1 MFFRFGSKSG
11 KAVPPAGQ
19 ALEDIHSQLQQQQ
32 PLWTEKLA
40 HDPSCFAALEQ
51 EVHLRFGQLG
61 SEARGVCE
69 VRWFD
74 VSPEHLRPVG
84 LIQVLLDRGA
94 HAELQ
99 AVWRELVRDRLPGQG
114 THGDASLL

>member
-19 ALEDIHSQLQQQQ
+19 ALEDFHSQLRQQQ

-51 EVHLRFGQLG
+51 EVHLRFGQL
-61 SEARGVCE
+61 ADQFV
-69 VRWFD
+69 
-74 VSPEHLRPVG
+74 
-84 LIQVLLDRGA
+84 
-94 HAELQ
+94 
-99 AVWRELVRDRLPGQG
+99 
-114 THGDASLL
+114 ASLLAGGANQPTLQDAAKKK